1 MKTRFY
7 ISIVFAL
14 LLAGCSSSRITYSWK
29 SDSVP
34 VKTYNKIIVVAL
46 IKNNDLAMR
55 EKMEAHLVG
64 DLSEHGYTVI
74 SSLKEYGPK
83 SFENISEQEA
93 ISKLKSSGV
102 DAVVTIVL
110 LDKKR
115 EQYYVPGRVFYSPY
129 TIYQRR
135 FWGYYSTIYDRI
147 YSPGYYQVDT
157 RYFWESNFYEG
168 ENRELLYSAQTKSF
182 DPASTET
189 LAHQYGKLIVA
200 DMAKNGII
208 K

>member
-1 MKTRFY
+1 M
-7 ISIVFAL
+7 A
-14 LLAGCSSSRITYSWK
+14 CSSSRITYSWK
-29 SDSVP
+29 SENIP
-34 VKTYNKIIVVAL
+34 TKNYNKIMVVAI
-46 IKNNDLAMR
+46 IKNNDLGLR
-55 EKMEAHLVG
+55 EKMENHLVG
-64 DLSEHGYTVI
+64 DLSEHGYAAL

-83 SFENISEQEA
+83 SFENLREEDVIN
-93 ISKLKSSGV
+93 KLRSSGI
-102 DAVVTIVL
+102 DAVITIVL

-135 FWGYYSTIYDRI
+135 FWGYYSTINDRI

-168 ENRELLYSAQTKSF
+168 ENRELLYSVQTKSF
-182 DPASTET
+182 DPASTDA
-189 LAHQYGKLIVA
+189 LAHQYGKMIVT
-200 DMAKNGII
+200 DMASKGII